1 MKTKKYI
8 NQHLG
13 LGDHIV
19 TAALIR
25 HFCSIYDEVVLFCLP
40 NIETT
45 LQSLFKDLKNLEI
58 FPIQV
63 TLWEGDNDNIK
74 KYIHDNKIEDDVITI
89 TNINDRS
96 VPFDMAFYTTQ
107 GFDPSFRYSNFHYE
121 RDLVS
126 EEHVYNTVN
135 PDNEKYIF
143 VIDDGKHYSG
153 TNYVIDDARLP
164 TGYKIIRH
172 DKTLSFNDDR
182 FVLFNYYKVL
192 ENAEEIHM
200 IESAFTHFICSIDK
214 LQKPKIYV
222 YRSMRGGISSLSSKE
237 NELFIL

>member
-45 LQSLFKDLKNLEI
+45 LKSLFKDLKNLEI
-58 FPIQV
+58 FPIEV
-63 TLWEGDNDNIK
+63 TLWEGDNDNIR
-74 KYIHDNKIEDDVITI
+74 KYISENNLETDLITI

-96 VPFDMAFYTTQ
+96 VPFDMGFYTTQ
-107 GFDPSFRYSNFHYE
+107 GFDPSFRYTNFHYE

-126 EEHVYNTVN
+126 EDYVYNTIN
-135 PDNEKYIF
+135 PSNEKYIF
-143 VIDDGKHYSG
+143 VIDDGKHYTGS
-153 TNYVIDDARLP
+153 NYVIDDTQLP
-164 TGYKIIRH
+164 AEYKIIRH
-172 DKTLSFNDDR
+172 DKTLSFNDER

-222 YRSMRGGISSLSSKE
+222 YKSMRGGMSSLSSKE
-237 NELFIL
+237 NEFFII

>member
-19 TAALIR
+19 TASLVR

-58 FPIQV
+58 LPIEV
-63 TLWEGDNDNIK
+63 TLWVGDNDNIK
-74 KYIHDNKIEDDVITI
+74 KYIQDNKLENDEIKI
-89 TNINDRS
+89 TNINDRT
-96 VPFDMAFYTTQ
+96 VPFDMGFYTTQ
-107 GFDPSFRYSNFHYE
+107 GFDPSFRFTNFYYE

-126 EEHVYNTVN
+126 EEHVFNTVN
-135 PDNEKYIF
+135 PNNEKYIF
-143 VIDDGKHYSG
+143 VIDDGKHYTG
-153 TNYVIDDARLP
+153 TNFVIGDENLP
-164 TGYKIIRH
+164 TEYKIIRH
-172 DKTLSFNDDR
+172 DKTLSFTDDR

-214 LQKPKIYV
+214 LQKPKIYI
-222 YRSMRGGISSLSSKE
+222 YRSMRGGMSSLSSKE
-237 NELFIL
+237 NEFIIL